1 MNKKNAVLA
10 ILFVLF
16 ALFLLKGRGTPSA
29 KRKGGATATTTA
41 STLADK
47 GGRMPELTKVE
58 IVPSSPNL
66 GDVLKV
72 QLLAEGP
79 SSEAVTYR
87 YRWLVN
93 QNEVSNEPILP
104 LKDYRQG
111 DTVSVEV
118 TLSNGEASPISRQSA
133 PVKIGNNPPIVKSVK
148 ISPAEPKANQ
158 EIEAVVEAVD
168 PDGDPVSYSYKWQV
182 NAQSVEDESGS
193 VLEGKYV
200 HSADQISVTVTP
212 RDSFTD
218 GTPLTS
224 QPILVTNEPPEI
236 NSLPPSAAQD
246 DVYSY
251 QIDAKDP
258 DGDSLKYQLIEGPD
272 GMSLDPA
279 SGLLI
284 WKVAS
289 ASDDKANVKVQ
300 VDDGKGGKSIQQFSI
315 KPQ

>member
-1 MNKKNAVLA
+1 MNKKMAVIA
-10 ILFVLF
+10 LFLVLF
-16 ALFLLKGRGTPSA
+16 AFFLLKGRGTPSA
-29 KRKGGATATTTA
+29 KGKGGSTATPTA
-41 STLADK
+41 SSLADK

-79 SSEAVTYR
+79 SSDALVYK

-111 DTVSVEV
+111 DTVTVEV
-118 TLSNGEASPISRQSA
+118 TLSDGEESAISRQSA
-133 PVKIGNNPPIVKSVK
+133 PVKIGNNPPVVKTIK
-148 ISPAEPKANQ
+148 LSPPEPKANQ
-158 EIEAVVEAVD
+158 EIEAVAEAVD
-168 PDGDPVSYSYKWQV
+168 PDGDPVSYSYKWLV
-182 NAQSVEDESGS
+182 NAQPVESDNGS
-193 VLEGKYV
+193 VLDGKYV

-224 QPILVTNEPPEI
+224 QPVLVTNQPPEI
-236 NSLPPSAAQD
+236 NSLPPSGAQN

-258 DGDSLKYQLIEGPD
+258 DGDSLKYQLIEGPT
-272 GMSLDPA
+272 GMSLDSA
-279 SGLLI
+279 TGLLT